1 MKVGLC
7 LPVFRPDARGALDVA
22 RQAEDEGLDGVFC
35 FDHLFPI
42 GRPDR
47 PSLSAMPLLGAL
59 ARATRRVSL
68 GPLVTRVGLMPA
80 PFLTASLTTINDQ
93 SGGRLIA
100 GLGAGDRLSRP
111 EHRAYGLAFPPVADR
126 VEAVAELA
134 DTLTARRVR
143 TWVGGRSAATRQI
156 AIDHADGWNC
166 WEGDASDFEGFPA
179 GDKELSWGG
188 LPPPQLD
195 DHLGELK
202 ELGVA
207 WVVYG
212 PAPSIDWPAFV
223 TKLAGA
229 ARAVQ

>member
-7 LPVFRPDARGALDVA
+7 LPMFRRDADTAIDVA
-22 RQAEDEGLDGVFC
+22 RRAEDEGLDGVFC

-47 PSLSAMPLLGAL
+47 PSLAAVPVLAAL
-59 ARATRRVSL
+59 AGSTARVQL
-68 GPLVTRVGLMPA
+68 GPLVTRVGLA
-80 PFLTASLTTINDQ
+80 PEALVVQALVTIHEQ

-111 EHRAYGLAFPPVADR
+111 EHDAYGLAFPSAADR
-126 VEAVAELA
+126 VASVIRLA
-134 DTLTARRVR
+134 DALVDRGVR
-143 TWVGGRSAATRQI
+143 TWLGGRSSAIKAA
-156 AIDHADGWNC
+156 AIEHADGWNC

-179 GDKELSWGG
+179 GRKELSWGG
-188 LPPPQLD
+188 LPPPDLEG
-195 DHLGELK
+195 HLVDLRA
-202 ELGVA
+202 LGVA

-223 TKLAGA
+223 HKLAGA